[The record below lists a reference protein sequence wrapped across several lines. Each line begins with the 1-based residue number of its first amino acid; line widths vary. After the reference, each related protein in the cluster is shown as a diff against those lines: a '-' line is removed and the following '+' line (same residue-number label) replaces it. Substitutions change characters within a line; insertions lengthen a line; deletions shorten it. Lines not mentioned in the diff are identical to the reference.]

1 MPFSEVY
8 RKQAALVVR
17 ALPEVAREDCFAL
30 KGGTGINLFIRD
42 MPRLSV
48 DIDLTYLPVQG
59 REQSLAAIDAAMRR
73 IEQGIKKS
81 IRGSRTTLGLLH
93 GMLPASDTRVSVPWK
108 FRSCYSESLRLFQKE
123 NGLWRREGC
132 GEVFTGSTRSLPP
145 KFLA

>member
-59 REQSLAAIDAAMRR
+59 REQSLAAIDAAIKR

-81 IRGSRTTLGLLH
+81 VRGRERRSDSSARKTSRQNY
-93 GMLPASDTRVSVPWK
+93 RCVPK
-108 FRSCYSESLRLFQKE
+108 ACR
-123 NGLWRREGC
+123 
-132 GEVFTGSTRSLPP
+132 
-145 KFLA
+145 

>member
-17 ALPEVAREDCFAL
+17 VLPEVAREDCFAL

-59 REQSLAAIDAAMRR
+59 RAQSLAAIDAAMRR
-73 IEQGIKKS
+73 IEQAIRKS
-81 IRGSRTTLGLLH
+81 IRGLFLDRFKPSTHT
-93 GMLPASDTRVSVPWK
+93 
-108 FRSCYSESLRLFQKE
+108 SLRLCPTSSPPE
-123 NGLWRREGC
+123 SAGR
-132 GEVFTGSTRSLPP
+132 VRSP
-145 KFLA
+145 

>member
-48 DIDLTYLPVQG
+48 DIDLTYLSVQG
-59 REQSLAAIDAAMRR
+59 REQSRASGCRCACRHRM
-73 IEQGIKKS
+73 
-81 IRGSRTTLGLLH
+81 LG
-93 GMLPASDTRVSVPWK
+93 PASTAALVQTPCK
-108 FRSCYSESLRLFQKE
+108 K
-123 NGLWRREGC
+123 N
-132 GEVFTGSTRSLPP
+132 
-145 KFLA
+145 

>member
-48 DIDLTYLPVQG
+48 DIDLTYLPVS
-59 REQSLAAIDAAMRR
+59 RARAISRCYRRSLVDVCH
-73 IEQGIKKS
+73 
-81 IRGSRTTLGLLH
+81 LLQNE
-93 GMLPASDTRVSVPWK
+93 GVDD
-108 FRSCYSESLRLFQKE
+108 SLRRAFVVYLVSHDRPMFEVLAGTRRDISKE
-123 NGLWRREGC
+123 FDHGFEGMTTERVLLRASYLTPRR
-132 GEVFTGSTRSLPP
+132 R
-145 KFLA
+145 

>member
-17 ALPEVAREDCFAL
+17 ALPEVEREDCFAL

-59 REQSLAAIDAAMRR
+59 REQSLAAIDAAIKR
-73 IEQGIKKS
+73 IEQGIRKS
-81 IRGSRTTLGLLH
+81 IRGVRTTLGVLRPEGIATKLL
-93 GMLPASDTRVSVPWK
+93 
-108 FRSCYSESLRLFQKE
+108 LRA
-123 NGLWRREGC
+123 EG
-132 GEVFTGSTRSLPP
+132 VQIN
-145 KFLA
+145 

>member
-8 RKQAALVVR
+8 RRQAALVVR
-17 ALPEVAREDCFAL
+17 VLPEVAREECFAL

-73 IEQGIKKS
+73 IEQGIKKEYTWVANDARTAPPRRHRDKTTGACRRRADKDRS
-81 IRGSRTTLGLLH
+81 DAGSARLCLPGRT
-93 GMLPASDTRVSVPWK
+93 P
-108 FRSCYSESLRLFQKE
+108 RSFFKC
-123 NGLWRREGC
+123 
-132 GEVFTGSTRSLPP
+132 
-145 KFLA
+145 

>member
-48 DIDLTYLPVQG
+48 DIDLTYLPVS
-59 REQSLAAIDAAMRR
+59 RARAISRCYRR
-73 IEQGIKKS
+73 SHEAHRARDKEE
-81 IRGSRTTLGLLH
+81 H
-93 GMLPASDTRVSVPWK
+93 TRVANDPRTAPPRRHRDETTGACRRRPDK
-108 FRSCYSESLRLFQKE
+108 DRSDAGSARLCLP
-123 NGLWRREGC
+123 GR
-132 GEVFTGSTRSLPP
+132 TPRSFF
-145 KFLA
+145 KR

>member
-8 RKQAALVVR
+8 RKQGALVVR

-81 IRGSRTTLGLLH
+81 IRGSRTTLGVLRPEGH
-93 GMLPASDTRVSVPWK
+93 RDKTTGARRRRTDKDRSDAGSARLRVPG
-108 FRSCYSESLRLFQKE
+108 RTP
-123 NGLWRREGC
+123 RRFFKC
-132 GEVFTGSTRSLPP
+132 
-145 KFLA
+145 